1 MTKTNLNP
9 KNYKDIKDLLDN
21 KNADRLWF
29 FLDDSIPRPSHDE
42 MLLKIG
48 NSWISSVCFLTD
60 ICFFQEDS
68 KNFGSKWENQYKML
82 LKNGYF
88 TKMEGYIPLLKDC
101 YVPYDYSVFPKPV
114 TEEQNTMLNK
124 LLNDGVCIVSLEKE
138 NDWDVPVDISL
149 SYASHRYAASA
160 YMKSTPENKK
170 DSKDLEKYKTT
181 RCQDKDLALKILDK
195 CGDTCSDLSSSGI
208 GYYSFIEDNFPE
220 MMDFISESDCM
231 DGDYLKGDP
240 FVFFLSENLLNDK
253 DIIMALVKYG
263 HFDYPDEYLLK
274 SGILEDKDIAV
285 EIGGKYSEIAKV
297 LPKRFLDDKNF
308 IIKSL
313 NYGSGCLYYLKDEF
327 KNDKDIR
334 LNIVEKFGI
343 FKVKSFF
350 MNKGKV
356 NLKEFKKFENL
367 YECQIAKIV
376 YFCNISNKEAKEL
389 LNSGKTKEI
398 LKMIKENLKN
408 EKRYF
413 RFDDFPD
420 IAFSSKTM
428 LKKIISVSF
437 CNKEELLEKIPEKFK
452 NDEVI
457 IKLINERYKN
467 A

>member
-42 MLLKIG
+42 MLLKMG
-48 NSWISSVCFLTD
+48 NNWISSVCFLTD

-68 KNFGSKWENQYKML
+68 KNFGPKWENQYKTL

-101 YVPYDYSVFPKPV
+101 YVPYDYSVFPKPI
-114 TEEQNTMLNK
+114 TEEQNAMLNK
-124 LLNDGVCIVSLEKE
+124 LSNDGVCMISLEKE

-149 SYASHRYAASA
+149 SYTGHRYATTA

-170 DSKDLEKYKTT
+170 DLKDLEKYKTT
-181 RCQDKDLALKILDK
+181 RCQDKDIALKILDK
-195 CGDTCSDLSSSGI
+195 CGNTCSDLSSSGI
-208 GYYSFIEDNFPE
+208 GYYSFIENKFPE
-220 MMDFISESDCM
+220 MMEFISESDCM
-231 DGDYLKGDP
+231 YDDYLGGDP

-263 HFDYPDEYLLK
+263 HFDYPDEHLLE
-274 SGILEDKDIAV
+274 SGILEDEDLAV

-297 LPKRFLDDKNF
+297 LPERFLADKDF

-313 NYGSGCLYYLKDEF
+313 NYGSGCLYYLKNEL
-327 KNDKDIR
+327 KNDNDIR
-334 LNIVEKFGI
+334 FNVVEKFGI
-343 FKVKSFF
+343 FKAKGLF
-350 MNKGKV
+350 MNKGKI

-376 YFCNISNKEAKEL
+376 YFCNISHKEAKEL
-389 LNSGKTKEI
+389 LDSGKTKEI
-398 LKMIKENLKN
+398 LKMIKESFKN
-408 EKRYF
+408 EKKYF
-413 RFDDFPD
+413 YLYDFPN
-420 IAFSSKTM
+420 IAFSNKTI
-428 LKKIISVSF
+428 LKKIIKESSY
-437 CNKEELLEKIPEKFK
+437 NKKELLEKIPEKFK
-452 NDEVI
+452 NDEAI
-457 IKLINERYKN
+457 IKLIDER
-467 A
+467 